1 MSVLSFD
8 PAAHGGVSTV
18 GAAPT
23 RSWSRARNTLNAA
36 NAFNDGANRAASRRT
51 AQSAMRNVLNPQN
64 EPPPPFAIPIPAS
77 GDVTPAVDGPIVAIV
92 NTESEKQPTPR
103 GRTLQRSKSS
113 PSPSPSPSR
122 SPSRLRRALSTG
134 GAGAGFFASRGG
146 EDGRQQQNSAPEFD
160 DSDAGS
166 AHATNECTKKA
177 GSVASKIAQGNESL
191 YEIIG
196 DMQKRIATHKEI
208 SERVRAMKEE
218 LERLREAANN
228 LPQPTTPDGIAQ
240 KALATAAIESCTAN
254 MSGMESAVDEL
265 VSTIR
270 RLKQQIIEIGATD
283 YDITDTLGIT
293 SSAA

>member
-1 MSVLSFD
+1 
-8 PAAHGGVSTV
+8 
-18 GAAPT
+18 
-23 RSWSRARNTLNAA
+23 
-36 NAFNDGANRAASRRT
+36 
-51 AQSAMRNVLNPQN
+51 
-64 EPPPPFAIPIPAS
+64 
-77 GDVTPAVDGPIVAIV
+77 
-92 NTESEKQPTPR
+92 
-103 GRTLQRSKSS
+103 
-113 PSPSPSPSR
+113 
-122 SPSRLRRALSTG
+122 
-134 GAGAGFFASRGG
+134 
-146 EDGRQQQNSAPEFD
+146 
-160 DSDAGS
+160 
-166 AHATNECTKKA
+166 
-177 GSVASKIAQGNESL
+177 
-191 YEIIG
+191 
-196 DMQKRIATHKEI
+196 MQKRIATHKEI